1 MEEAAIEA
9 AEDELIHQWLS
20 AGCRTGFGKSLGRET
35 SERKNPVNFAPIL
48 VTFKSHTHQLLKK
61 CGQFGKDRKERK
73 YITLAVDVE
82 FFQR

>member
-9 AEDELIHQWLS
+9 AEVDQWLS

-48 VTFKSHTHQLLKK
+48 VTFKSHTHQLLFNFLQK
-61 CGQFGKDRKERK
+61 CGQFGKD
-73 YITLAVDVE
+73 
-82 FFQR
+82 

>member
-9 AEDELIHQWLS
+9 AEVVQWLS

-48 VTFKSHTHQLLKK
+48 VTFKSHTHQLEQFSQEVRTTWKGLK
-61 CGQFGKDRKERK
+61 GAEIHYLGR
-73 YITLAVDVE
+73 
-82 FFQR
+82 